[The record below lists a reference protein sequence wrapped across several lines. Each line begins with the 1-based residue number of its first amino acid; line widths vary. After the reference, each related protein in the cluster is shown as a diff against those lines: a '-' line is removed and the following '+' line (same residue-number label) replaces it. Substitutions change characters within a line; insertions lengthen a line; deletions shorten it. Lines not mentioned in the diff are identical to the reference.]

1 VRGIRVGDA
10 SLDLEYVREG
20 SNHCFELTPRSGR
33 VPPMVVFEPVV
44 YASEVTRILIDDKP
58 AEVDVVATGEGG
70 MSVPL
75 QTPVDAR
82 RRVEIG
88 TR

>member
-1 VRGIRVGDA
+1 
-10 SLDLEYVREG
+10 
-20 SNHCFELTPRSGR
+20 
-33 VPPMVVFEPVV
+33 MVVFEPVV